1 MSPDDIDVQILET
14 EILLDQTH
22 AEVWFD
28 RNNFEGILL
37 APQHCCFTHFLCTHV
52 GPSGARATKDAC
64 QGPGAIAGVVRA
76 LE

>member
-28 RNNFEGILL
+28 RIISKEFSWLYSIAVLL
-37 APQHCCFTHFLCTHV
+37 IFYAHM
-52 GPSGARATKDAC
+52 
-64 QGPGAIAGVVRA
+64 
-76 LE
+76 

>member
-28 RNNFEGILL
+28 RIISKEFSWLQSVLL
-37 APQHCCFTHFLCTHV
+37 YSFLCACI

-64 QGPGAIAGVVRA
+64 QRPDSIAGVVRA